1 MQDRVNTAPSEPVRV
16 VGRLNSPEA
25 HDLRVFL
32 ARNEVP
38 YQWVD
43 VDRDVL
49 VRFLVG
55 TAPQRRLPVVL
66 LPDGGRLE
74 APSRLELAERVGL
87 HVRPARAEY
96 DVAILGAGPAGLTAA
111 VYAAS
116 EGLRTIVI
124 ERDAPGGQAGTSS
137 RIENYLG
144 FPEGV
149 SGQELTQRALRQAQR
164 FGAEFLVVNEIAA
177 VSTRHRDPFVLYLL
191 DGTELRTR
199 SAIVATG
206 AAYRRLDAPGVEA
219 LTGRGVYYGAAM
231 TEAIAYRDRDVFVV
245 GGANSAGQAALHLA
259 HYARAVTLLVR
270 GAALEASM
278 SAYLVDQIAATANI
292 RVELRTQVAR
302 VEGDGRLEAL
312 VLRAG
317 EARQER
323 QVAADALFLMIGQ
336 RPATEWAAGGLAR
349 DHHGFLLTGRDLL
362 DHQTGVQQRWCL
374 PRDPLPLETS
384 TPGLFAAGD
393 VRHGSTKRV
402 ASAVGE
408 GAMAIQLVHQYLRQL
423 AAADAEPIAR
433 IVAASARSPVP
444 DRVRLT
450 PQLERR
456 S

>member
-1 MQDRVNTAPSEPVRV
+1 MQDRFNTAPGEPVRV
-16 VGRLNSPEA
+16 VGRINSPQA

-66 LPDGGRLE
+66 LPDGTRLE
-74 APSRLELAERVGL
+74 TPSRLELAERVGL
-87 HVRPARAEY
+87 HVRPAQAEY
-96 DVAILGAGPAGLTAA
+96 DMAILGAGPAGLTAA

-124 ERDAPGGQAGTSS
+124 EREAPGGQAGTSS

-206 AAYRRLDAPGVEA
+206 AAYRRLDAP
-219 LTGRGVYYGAAM
+219 
-231 TEAIAYRDRDVFVV
+231 
-245 GGANSAGQAALHLA
+245 
-259 HYARAVTLLVR
+259 
-270 GAALEASM
+270 
-278 SAYLVDQIAATANI
+278 
-292 RVELRTQVAR
+292 
-302 VEGDGRLEAL
+302 
-312 VLRAG
+312 RAG
-317 EARQER
+317 AHPGCPVHPSGPDPRRHPQHARRLRGLSEDR
-323 QVAADALFLMIGQ
+323 RHLGP
-336 RPATEWAAGGLAR
+336 PA
-349 DHHGFLLTGRDLL
+349 
-362 DHQTGVQQRWCL
+362 
-374 PRDPLPLETS
+374 
-384 TPGLFAAGD
+384 
-393 VRHGSTKRV
+393 
-402 ASAVGE
+402 
-408 GAMAIQLVHQYLRQL
+408 
-423 AAADAEPIAR
+423 
-433 IVAASARSPVP
+433 PVP
-444 DRVRLT
+444 DVWPRRLLRRPTPGFTRGLASERPLCAVSRRGGRAGRCDSTRPTRAPVPVTAGRTPLIGACRDVRQCPYAT
-450 PQLERR
+450 RR
-456 S
+456 MHQHRHHRWLRRTDQPTNQPRG